1 MKLSE
6 LLFHAVKEYGYDRLA
21 TSLRGYTREG
31 EERSYTADQLRT
43 RLNPQQYSNNITVDE
58 FEQIVEL
65 LPSENGIL
73 QQWLASRGYALVPV
87 ASRAQ
92 ADELNHAMSA
102 LQAICTQ
109 QREQAEFVAT
119 VTDALADGEV
129 CANEVRAVRKEA
141 VDAICSVVRLLHHVD
156 GVHRQTRARMDQRMQ
171 GA

>member
-1 MKLSE
+1 MRLSE
-6 LLFHAVKEYGYDRLA
+6 LVYHAVKAFGYERLA
-21 TSLRGYTREG
+21 GQLRGVDRDG
-31 EERSYTADQLRT
+31 LPRSYTAMQLRSRT
-43 RLNPQQYSNNITVDE
+43 NPQQHAYQLTLDE

-141 VDAICSVVRLLHHVD
+141 VEAICSVVRLLHHVD